1 MEQAEVPSG
10 GIPTGSEDDLTPVL
24 DAVAGALR
32 DMDFGS
38 VLLKVHQGKVVSIET
53 SVKHRITD

>member
-1 MEQAEVPSG
+1 MEQVAASNGSRP
-10 GIPTGSEDDLTPVL
+10 GSENELTPVL
-24 DAVAGALR
+24 DAVAEALS

-53 SVKHRITD
+53 SRKFRIDG